1 MAQARN
7 RRQSSDALSAFTID
21 DCTSV
26 NSGDPVNQP
35 FFSKSKKQPLPPS
48 HTASTTWKSNY
59 VKEQEEFERVKH
71 RVKHIAPEHFKADAK
86 PGRGPSE
93 IFPQDVTEWTQHKK
107 EILAIAQAEQQKNC
121 ELLKAQITARTK
133 IPKQQRKI
141 KSVFGV
147 DGKVFND
154 SRGPVLAV
162 PTIWSDEHSQV
173 QATWPTLAELRWN
186 GDSRECKLARTKCGR
201 YLPPPRDPSEPSL
214 TWHDQPFLRASPLD
228 QTGPVYTQG
237 PRPDEV
243 YEANDDMNNDAEFEK
258 PGNFFLGDNLMQEIG
273 EWRPSFVPEWR
284 QEQPGMRGEL
294 FIQDGQLEREL
305 VPGISHDNYAETHV
319 EVMETLDFGI
329 IGGHLKR

>member
-21 DCTSV
+21 DCTSI
-26 NSGDPVNQP
+26 NSGDPVNQS

-48 HTASTTWKSNY
+48 HTASTTWKSNNI
-59 VKEQEEFERVKH
+59 KEQEEFERIKQ
-71 RVKHIAPEHFKADAK
+71 RVKHIAPEHFKPNAK

-93 IFPQDVTEWTQHKK
+93 IFPQNPTEWTQHKK

-133 IPKQQRKI
+133 IPKNQRKM
-141 KSVFGV
+141 KSVLGV

-154 SRGPVLAV
+154 GRGPILAM
-162 PTIWSDEHSQV
+162 PTIWSAEHSEV
-173 QATWPTLAELRWN
+173 EATWPTLAELRWN

-201 YLPPPRDPSEPSL
+201 YLPPPRNSSDPSL
-214 TWHDQPFLRASPLD
+214 TWHDQPFLQASSLD

-243 YEANDDMNNDAEFEK
+243 YESNEDMNNDLAFEEL
-258 PGNFFLGDNLMQEIG
+258 GNFFLGDDLMQELG
-273 EWRPSFVPEWR
+273 EWRPGFVPEWR
-284 QEQPGMRGEL
+284 QEQLGMHRVL
-294 FIQDGQLEREL
+294 SIQDGQTEQEL
-305 VPGISHDNYAETHV
+305 TGRGTYAGLSNAHV
-319 EVMETLDFGI
+319 EVMDTPDFGV
-329 IGGHLKR
+329 IGCHLRR